1 MRTKSYI
8 HTDIDFDK
16 NGKQI
21 SFLNLPY
28 SPHTDAWG
36 VIPIPIAVIKNGT
49 GPTMLLMGGNHGDEY
64 EGPITLGKLIRE
76 LDPARIQGRLIF
88 ISSANTPAAIAGRRV
103 SSEDDKNLNRC
114 FPGEADGTPT
124 SQIAHYIDSVLFPMS
139 DILMDL
145 HSGGSSLDLIP
156 AAIMQVSEDKA
167 LANNIREAIMA
178 FNAPLT
184 VAMDTLGEE
193 RTSAAA
199 ALKRGLVFI
208 GTEMGSAG
216 AVSREGLRICE
227 RGVHNV
233 MAHFGM
239 LEASHQQPEVHTP
252 TRLTTIEGVEAYVYA
267 PDAGVFEPA
276 FDLGAT
282 VEAGQIAGHVH
293 FLDDPGRPPAA
304 AKFKKSGMLFC
315 RRAPGKVIR
324 GNCVGIVVNDYPG

>member
-1 MRTKSYI
+1 MRTKSSI
-8 HTDIDFDK
+8 HTDIDFEKD
-16 NGKQI
+16 GKQV

-88 ISSANTPAAIAGRRV
+88 LPAANTPAVIAGRRV
-103 SSEDDKNLNRC
+103 SSVDDKNMNRC

-124 SQIAHYIDSVLFPMS
+124 SQITHYIDSVLFPMS
-139 DILMDL
+139 DILIDL

-156 AAIMQVSEDKA
+156 AAILQVSEDKE
-167 LANNIREAIMA
+167 LANRIREAILA

-184 VAMDTLGEE
+184 VAMDTLGEV

-227 RGVHNV
+227 RGVGNV
-233 MAHFGM
+233 MAHYSM
-239 LEASHQQPEVHTP
+239 IEAPDPQPEAHTP
-252 TRLTTIEGVEAYVYA
+252 TRMTTIEGAKSYVYA
-267 PDAGVFEPA
+267 PDAGIFEPA
-276 FDLGAT
+276 CDLGDT
-282 VEAGQIAGHVH
+282 VEEGQIAGYVH
-293 FLDDPGRPPAA
+293 FLDDPGRSPAA
-304 AKFKKSGMLFC
+304 AEFKKSGMLFC

-324 GNCVGIVVNDYPG
+324 GNCVGIIVNDYPG